1 MRAVAALQRGIQPE
15 DDFVEFKAQ
24 WPVKSKA
31 RQLAGLCNKAAGEV
45 VILIVGIDDK
55 TGAVVNPGSG
65 DVAAWWP
72 GIRGQFDQTPPDL
85 IRQQMVYVGDNEAV
99 YAFAFNTERAPFV
112 VKRGPDNPGFDVPFR
127 DGTTT
132 RSAHRHELI
141 SMLLPT
147 VQVPPV
153 SVLTASLHLAWHAA
167 VDASDTAQSQV
178 SARAESISISGSFQV
193 FIEFIGPGH
202 ATLPLHGMRVT
213 AQISGATIP
222 LGHSFGMMQTRNVP
236 ANQFGIQARHDV
248 ILVTGPGAIDGSLQ
262 GTLPLDL
269 RATVEGSEL
278 VELDFE
284 FDVVGAAYPIRCAT
298 TLTNRPVRP
307 PDSPEQAAHYL
318 QIMDWATD

>member
-153 SVLTASLHLAWHAA
+153 SGPHRVSAPRLACRRRRLRYSPIAGVRSSGINLHLRVVPSIHRVYRTRSRDAA
-167 VDASDTAQSQV
+167 TSRDASD
-178 SARAESISISGSFQV
+178 
-193 FIEFIGPGH
+193 GPDKWCD
-202 ATLPLHGMRVT
+202 
-213 AQISGATIP
+213 
-222 LGHSFGMMQTRNVP
+222 N
-236 ANQFGIQARHDV
+236 
-248 ILVTGPGAIDGSLQ
+248 
-262 GTLPLDL
+262 
-269 RATVEGSEL
+269 
-278 VELDFE
+278 
-284 FDVVGAAYPIRCAT
+284 PIRT
-298 TLTNRPVRP
+298 
-307 PDSPEQAAHYL
+307 
-318 QIMDWATD
+318 